1 MVMRSA
7 PQTATGG
14 GTWKG
19 GLFLLILTVLS
30 VLSVT
35 VFGRTVNFV
44 FLPVMA
50 IFLWPRVE
58 NSIGSIVIILIFG
71 LLLDIISAGP
81 LGLWPLI
88 FLATFAIFRPHR
100 RMKPRTL
107 KASFGQW
114 TGALT
119 LAAIAAYLLGWFALE
134 RRPEFMPLL
143 HNALAGIIAFPF
155 IYGLRHIGRQLFS
168 DPDRGL

>member
-7 PQTATGG
+7 PQTATSG
-14 GTWKG
+14 GTLKG
-19 GLFLLILTVLS
+19 GLFLLILTALS

-58 NSIGSIVIILIFG
+58 NSIGSIVIIVIFG

-81 LGLWPLI
+81 LGLWSLI
-88 FLATFAIFRPHR
+88 FLTIFALFRPHR
-100 RMKPRTL
+100 RLKPRTF

-114 TGALT
+114 IGALV
-119 LAAIAAYLLGWFALE
+119 LAALAAYLLGWFTLE
-134 RRPEFMPLL
+134 RRPAFMPLL
-143 HNALAGIIAFPF
+143 HNTIAGIVAFPF
-155 IYGLRHIGRQLFS
+155 IYGLRHMGRQLVS
-168 DPDRGL
+168 DPDRGV